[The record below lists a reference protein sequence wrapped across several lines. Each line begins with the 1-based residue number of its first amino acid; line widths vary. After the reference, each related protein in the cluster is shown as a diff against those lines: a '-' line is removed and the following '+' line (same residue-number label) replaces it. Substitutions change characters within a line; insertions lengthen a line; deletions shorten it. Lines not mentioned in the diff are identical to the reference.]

1 MQVTKLSA
9 QWTSIVSTD
18 EYVIRGVTELEDYF
32 HKNNMSKGCA
42 KNLIYFYKRVGGG
55 VIFHINTKNC
65 TIIDLYCHIIHF
77 T

>member
-42 KNLIYFYKRVGGG
+42 KNLRYFYKRVGRGSN
-55 VIFHINTKNC
+55 IPYQYKNC